1 MMTKQ
6 ELTIK
11 LNAILEGYE
20 ERITEVEQHK
30 RKITP
35 GVHPSFFSGQLEILV
50 TVCTDLEALVLEAI
64 GQPLPPEHS
73 AIVDL
78 AERQEKA
85 VRAC

>member
-1 MMTKQ
+1 MTKQ

-11 LNAILEGYE
+11 LNAILERYE

-30 RKITP
+30 RKITS
-35 GVHPSFFSGQLEILV
+35 VHPSFFYGQLEILV
-50 TVCTDLEALVLEAI
+50 TVCTDLEALVLEAV

-78 AERQEKA
+78 AERQENA